1 MDEIQLP
8 YGSLD
13 IYLVIH
19 PTGNYM
25 YIILRNKHVI
35 YRADYD
41 WNKETFK
48 TPYLACGKYQTE
60 GCVDGVGNAVRLKQP
75 QQGCFVKKC
84 V

>member
-25 YIILRNKHVI
+25 YIIN
-35 YRADYD
+35 YY
-41 WNKETFK
+41 
-48 TPYLACGKYQTE
+48 
-60 GCVDGVGNAVRLKQP
+60 
-75 QQGCFVKKC
+75 
-84 V
+84 